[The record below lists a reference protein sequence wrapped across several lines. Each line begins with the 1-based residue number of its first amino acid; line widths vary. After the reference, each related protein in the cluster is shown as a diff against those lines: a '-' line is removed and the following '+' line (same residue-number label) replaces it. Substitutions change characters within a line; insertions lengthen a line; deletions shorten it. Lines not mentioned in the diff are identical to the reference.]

1 MALFDAFLK
10 IDGCPGESEADGH
23 KDEIDLMSFSWGQSN
38 AGSFAQGGGGGTGK
52 VNMQDFHFV
61 MKLNKAS
68 PKLAFSCATGSH
80 IPQALLTVR
89 KAGGDKQ
96 QPFLTYK
103 FSDVLVSSYQ
113 TGGAAHGSDPV
124 PTDQVSLNFAKVEME
139 YKVQDSKGAL
149 GAPVHFG
156 WDLKKGVKI

>member
-10 IDGCPGESEADGH
+10 IDGVPGESEQDGH
-23 KDEIDLMSFSWGQSN
+23 KDEIDLLSFSWGESN

-68 PKLAFSCATGSH
+68 PKLAYSCAAGSH
-80 IPQALLTVR
+80 IGNALLTVR

-103 FSDVLVSSYQ
+103 FSDILVSSYQ
-113 TGGAAHGSDPV
+113 TGGSSHGGEVV

-139 YKVQDSKGAL
+139 YKVQDSKGGL
-149 GAPVHFG
+149 GSPVNFG